1 MNTLRLGYGPLLL
14 LLYQAAPVNA
24 HQDSLGRYRIS
35 VGYATGQWENEVFS
49 CDGQLLSATPVR
61 HHSAGMK
68 IDAWPDNHLRITG
81 FAGVTRST
89 VGATV
94 ATDPDY
100 SSPYIEQYDGT
111 FGGALLAYEGEKIG
125 VGIGKTRIPGAAGS
139 LRTAEYLR
147 IGKLDA
153 AHFRLDVTAPDPA
166 LPSVGWG
173 RVGVASYEGHLRHAG
188 GFFGIG
194 FGPFEYSSKAA
205 IVGEIHFPIASH
217 FTARLHGL
225 VGPAEN
231 STQWN
236 MGMGLQYDVGR

>member
-14 LLYQAAPVNA
+14 LLYQAAPVNVR
-24 HQDSLGRYRIS
+24 QDSLGRYRIS
-35 VGYATGQWENEVFS
+35 VGYGTGQWQNERFS

-61 HHSAGMK
+61 HHSAG
-68 IDAWPDNHLRITG
+68 IQVEAWPDNHVRITG

-94 ATDPDY
+94 ATDPEY

-111 FGGALLAYEGEKIG
+111 FGGALLAYEGEKFGI
-125 VGIGKTRIPGAAGS
+125 GIGKTRIPGASS
-139 LRTAEYLR
+139 LGTAHYLR
-147 IGKLDA
+147 VGRLDA

-188 GFFGIG
+188 GFLGIG
-194 FGPFEYSSKAA
+194 LGPFEYSSKAA
-205 IVGEIHFPIASH
+205 FVGELHFPIASH

-231 STQWN
+231 SMQWN
-236 MGMGLQYDVGR
+236 LGTGLQYDFGR